1 MSGGRIRLISYSDE
15 FISPRLK
22 LDQFKSPITDDEDKL
37 PKTTYDLLI
46 SKVTLDEAYMEED
59 ESGGMLLLNTDKNF
73 CEGLVIDVSLQERNL
88 SVGTFDIP
96 LDLDNKWGSKTCQRT
111 IDDKSEAREIRNS
124 LVC

>member
-1 MSGGRIRLISYSDE
+1 MSGGRIRLISYSDD

-46 SKVTLDEAYMEED
+46 SKMTLSEAYREED

-73 CEGLVIDVSLQERNL
+73 CEGLVIDVSLQE
-88 SVGTFDIP
+88 SVNSDRG
-96 LDLDNKWGSKTCQRT
+96 W
-111 IDDKSEAREIRNS
+111 EINTRLTPTYPQTSSNS
-124 LVC
+124 DMSD